1 MKNIRNTPG
10 KNKQENL
17 ACKLTVS
24 TFENTQTLVPH
35 NMQNT
40 FMHHFILENMADM
53 IMMMTIMLMMMAIM
67 DSCVSYEN
75 RNWH

>member
-1 MKNIRNTPG
+1 MKFEFKSTDRQPNTPG

-17 ACKLTVS
+17 ICKLTVS

-40 FMHHFILENMADM
+40 FMRHFILENMYH
-53 IMMMTIMLMMMAIM
+53 L
-67 DSCVSYEN
+67 VN
-75 RNWH
+75 NHV